1 MTSVYA
7 DRSSGWVSSAGALHI
22 LVYPELLR
30 HLLCGLADVTFA
42 FTVCL
47 TVLFLL
53 QGIIRP
59 QSQLLP
65 FCWMGIAMGLAY
77 YAKGTGLPLIPA

>member
-1 MTSVYA
+1 MTAVYA

-30 HLLCGLADVTFA
+30 HFLCCLADVTFA

-53 QGIIRP
+53 QGITRP

-65 FCWMGIAMGLAY
+65 FCWMV
-77 YAKGTGLPLIPA
+77 